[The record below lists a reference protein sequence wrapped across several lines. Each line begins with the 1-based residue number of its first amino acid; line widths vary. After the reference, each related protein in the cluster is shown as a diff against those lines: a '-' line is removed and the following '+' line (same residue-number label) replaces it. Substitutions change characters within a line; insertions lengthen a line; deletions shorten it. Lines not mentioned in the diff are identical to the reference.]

1 MKLKIDKEND
11 ALYFRL
17 DDTEI
22 FESEEIQPGLIVD
35 FDKDNRVI
43 GFEILELS
51 ARVAPETLRILQFE
65 TV

>member
-35 FDKDNRVI
+35 FDKDNRMI

-51 ARVAPETLRILQFE
+51 TRVAPETLRVLQFE